1 MKKCDLHIHTIPTVS
16 DSHFEF
22 SLDVLEDYVNQMQLD
37 VIAITN
43 HNMFDM
49 TQYIEIRDRLS
60 VKTVLPGIEVDIEKG
75 HLLVIFDK
83 DDAGLM
89 DFQSKCDAVT
99 TLIPD
104 NKTYITYEQFLHIF
118 GDLTKYVLIPHYD
131 KKPALSND
139 VISKFNVNILAG
151 EVTSIKKFIYML
163 KDENERLTPVRFS
176 DIRIKSD
183 LSMSDYS
190 TNHTFMDIIE
200 ADVRSIRHCLMDKT
214 KVSLSKED
222 GNNLFEIF
230 SNGQKLSTGL
240 NIMYGKRSSGK
251 TYTLNKIAEL
261 FGDKAKYIK
270 QFELL
275 KLSNRSVDQFEDE
288 QRIRQQKYVDNY
300 FHEFRNVVEDFVQVD
315 SPESDSAILN
325 EYAGSLVE
333 SAKEVGIKDEYSK
346 AKLFSPVLYNISSTT
361 EIEKLIKSVKN
372 LLDSN
377 SYRDIIDRHVS
388 VANLKALLKELIDL
402 YHGLIV
408 ENHYKEA
415 ANTIIVNVRNSLQRN
430 SAAPRVPDINLYEI
444 LVNAAKRN
452 RFVNIVNGLQKT
464 RIINKEKVGNF
475 TIKVSTRK
483 FNNATDL
490 KSVYNKQCSLQV
502 AYNSYGLPMDYMRK
516 LLAANI
522 DIDCIYKMF
531 VAVEFEILNSSD
543 LPVSGGERSE
553 FNFIQKIQDSALSD
567 ILIIDEPESSFDNI
581 FLKQEVNRF
590 IKNMAEIMPV
600 VVSTHNNTIGRSIKP
615 DYVLYTEK
623 KVVEG
628 KPVFSV
634 YSGYPASI
642 QLTDTSGNVIENYST
657 TLNSLEAGEDAYNER
672 KTIYETLKN

>member
-60 VKTVLPGIEVDIEKG
+60 DKTVLPGIEVDIEKG

-104 NKTYITYEQFLHIF
+104 NKTYITYEQFLQIF

-300 FHEFRNVVEDFVQVD
+300 FHEFRNVVEDLVQPKFR
-315 SPESDSAILN
+315 ST
-325 EYAGSLVE
+325 LV
-333 SAKEVGIKDEYSK
+333 
-346 AKLFSPVLYNISSTT
+346 
-361 EIEKLIKSVKN
+361 
-372 LLDSN
+372 
-377 SYRDIIDRHVS
+377 
-388 VANLKALLKELIDL
+388 
-402 YHGLIV
+402 
-408 ENHYKEA
+408 
-415 ANTIIVNVRNSLQRN
+415 
-430 SAAPRVPDINLYEI
+430 
-444 LVNAAKRN
+444 
-452 RFVNIVNGLQKT
+452 
-464 RIINKEKVGNF
+464 
-475 TIKVSTRK
+475 
-483 FNNATDL
+483 
-490 KSVYNKQCSLQV
+490 
-502 AYNSYGLPMDYMRK
+502 
-516 LLAANI
+516 
-522 DIDCIYKMF
+522 
-531 VAVEFEILNSSD
+531 
-543 LPVSGGERSE
+543 
-553 FNFIQKIQDSALSD
+553 
-567 ILIIDEPESSFDNI
+567 
-581 FLKQEVNRF
+581 
-590 IKNMAEIMPV
+590 
-600 VVSTHNNTIGRSIKP
+600 
-615 DYVLYTEK
+615 
-623 KVVEG
+623 
-628 KPVFSV
+628 
-634 YSGYPASI
+634 
-642 QLTDTSGNVIENYST
+642 
-657 TLNSLEAGEDAYNER
+657 
-672 KTIYETLKN
+672 